1 MAEANKP
8 IVNPSYV
15 IPAGEYA
22 QNIRK
27 SFLDLISVVFTP
39 EVSDV
44 LQNLAE
50 KSSCMNQSLSV
61 SEDSLVELISLLESG
76 RLKNETTG
84 TLTERVTENME
95 RKDLIGTHKKKYK
108 YTAH

>member
-27 SFLDLISVVFTP
+27 SFLDLISVVFT
-39 EVSDV
+39 
-44 LQNLAE
+44 
-50 KSSCMNQSLSV
+50 
-61 SEDSLVELISLLESG
+61 ESG
-76 RLKNETTG
+76 RKIFLHESIPFCFRG
-84 TLTERVTENME
+84 FLS
-95 RKDLIGTHKKKYK
+95 
-108 YTAH
+108 